1 MPQIV
6 KGLQLGRPGVVG
18 SPAIYILYGSGDPNA
33 ITDFGALAPNTPN
46 FDAGSANSIPQNS
59 VAVGSL
65 FLRTDAPDSTH
76 ALYVKTASP
85 NVWTN
90 K

>member
-6 KGLQLGRPGVVG
+6 KGLQVGRPGVVG

-33 ITDFGALAPNTPN
+33 ITDFGALAANTPN
-46 FDAGSANSIPQNS
+46 FDAGNANSVPQNS

-65 FLRTDAPDSTH
+65 FLRLDGGANTT
-76 ALYVKTASP
+76 LYVKTAAQP
-85 NVWTN
+85 NTWTA